1 MLHKPSEPV
10 AIHSLVSIH
19 PDETLY
25 SWCAANHF
33 MSSSPNAAT
42 TALALLGTSHAARQH
57 EFPHS
62 LEKFMAVS
70 GVGFTSILR
79 LLRLHTVAG
88 FYLPF
93 LSRQVQQELASKA
106 MEPQSVHWMR
116 SVLGSS
122 RTQKVAHP
130 LKWCRKCIQED
141 IEAFGRPYWHTTQQY
156 PIALVCTRH
165 FEPLRWS
172 ESRSKHWR
180 LPHKEDRYATTLPD
194 HLLPE
199 AHSAAALSASLQTT
213 ECIDMTSLRR
223 FALQR
228 LQEIGVIH
236 SVKGARHERV
246 AQWFTSTGSCSLAR
260 IVQPKLTMLIQGI
273 AIPGLLWHQK
283 KATAISWVLLWN
295 ALQWSSPKSAV
306 QSFADAAAGRCP
318 PVQGQL
324 QLFDELE
331 ARSRRTPEFVRDAFE
346 NCDSYADVMKCLG
359 VSRHDIVRWLENDP
373 ELRKEWKVRL
383 REGRRRECIERIKDF
398 VRRTSQSERADL
410 EVNCSAEIR
419 WMSEHAP
426 SQLTALIKSM
436 PSRGTRQFQF
446 NYWAD

>member
-1 MLHKPSEPV
+1 MFDRLLDRGSDS
-10 AIHSLVSIH
+10 ATHSLLAIL

-33 MSSSPNAAT
+33 MSSSRNAAT
-42 TALALLGTSHAARQH
+42 TALALLGTSHAVRQH

-70 GVGFTSILR
+70 GVGSTLTLR
-79 LLRLHTVAG
+79 LLRLHTVTG

-93 LSRQVQQELASKA
+93 LTRRVQQELASEV
-106 MEPQSVHWMR
+106 MDPQSAHWMR
-116 SVLGSS
+116 SALGSS
-122 RTQKVAHP
+122 RTQKVTHP
-130 LKWCRKCIQED
+130 LKLCRKCIQED
-141 IEAFGRPYWHTTQQY
+141 IETVGRPYWHTTHQY

-165 FEPLRWS
+165 YEPLRWS

-180 LPHKEDRYATTLPD
+180 LPHKEGHYATTLPD

-199 AHSAAALSASLQTT
+199 AYSAAALSASLQST
-213 ECIDMTSLRR
+213 ECIDMASLRR

-246 AQWFTSTGSCSLAR
+246 AQWFTSTSSCSLAR
-260 IVQPKLTMLIQGI
+260 IVQPKLTMLIQGT
-273 AIPGLLWHQK
+273 AIPWLLWHQK
-283 KATAISWVLLWN
+283 KTTAIAWVLLWN
-295 ALQWSSPKSAV
+295 ALQWSSPKAAV
-306 QSFADAAAGRCP
+306 QSFADAAAGRSP

-324 QLFDELE
+324 QLFNELE
-331 ARSRRTPEFVRDAFE
+331 TSSRNTPEFVHDAFE
-346 NCDSYADVMKCLG
+346 TCDSYADVMKCLG
-359 VSRHDIVRWLENDP
+359 VSRHDVVRWLENDP

-383 REGRRRECIERIKDF
+383 REGRRRECIERIKDY
-398 VRRTSQSERADL
+398 VQRTPQSERADL

-436 PSRGTRQFQF
+436 PSRGPRQFQLK
-446 NYWAD
+446 Y

>member
-1 MLHKPSEPV
+1 MLHQPSEPV
-10 AIHSLVSIH
+10 ATHSLMSIH

-33 MSSSPNAAT
+33 MSSSRNAAT
-42 TALALLGTSHAARQH
+42 TALALLGTSHAVRQH

-70 GVGFTSILR
+70 GVGFTSTLR

-93 LSRQVQQELASKA
+93 LSRQVQQELASEA

-116 SVLGSS
+116 SFLGSS

-141 IEAFGRPYWHTTQQY
+141 IEAFGRPYWHTTHQY

-165 FEPLRWS
+165 YEPLRWS

-180 LPHKEDRYATTLPD
+180 LPHKEGNFAITLPD
-194 HLLPE
+194 HLLQE
-199 AHSAAALSASLQTT
+199 AYSATALSASLQSM
-213 ECIDMTSLRR
+213 EGIDMASLRR

-236 SVKGARHERV
+236 SVKGAKHERV
-246 AQWFTSTGSCSLAR
+246 ARWFTSTSSCSLAR
-260 IVQPKLTMLIQGI
+260 LVQPKLTMLIQGI
-273 AIPGLLWHQK
+273 SIPGLLWRQK
-283 KATAISWVLLWN
+283 KATAISWVLLWS
-295 ALQWSSPKSAV
+295 ALQWASPESAV

-331 ARSRRTPEFVRDAFE
+331 THSRKTPEFVRNAFE
-346 NCDSYADVMKCLG
+346 TCDSYADVMEHLS
-359 VSRHDIVRWLENDP
+359 VSRHDVVRWLENDP
-373 ELRKEWKVRL
+373 ELRAEWRTRL
-383 REGRRRECIERIKDF
+383 REGRRCECIERIKNF
-398 VRRTSQSERADL
+398 VQCAPQSGRAEL

-419 WMSEHAP
+419 WMREHAP
-426 SQLTALIKSM
+426 SRLTALIKSI
-436 PSRGTRQFQF
+436 PSRSPKQFQF
-446 NYWAD
+446 KY